1 MEEIHHTQCQR
12 QVPSSHQVGCHHGD
26 QGHIGAVKVTVENS
40 EGHEEQER
48 PQQWHKE
55 AAEAFH
61 HHREDV
67 TYQTV
72 GLQTPK
78 GAQRALTKRKPLTL
92 VHWICLKISRGDQM
106 KRDSYFL
113 SVSQPK
119 VTFPTMSMTPRID
132 IRKAAFCWLRP
143 LSRAYGT
150 R

>member
-1 MEEIHHTQCQR
+1 MEEIHHTQSRR

-26 QGHIGAVKVTVENS
+26 QGHIGAVKVTVENGK
-40 EGHEEQER
+40 GHEEQER
-48 PQQWHKE
+48 PQQRHKE

-78 GAQRALTKRKPLTL
+78 GKRKALTL
-92 VHWICLKISRGDQM
+92 VQFTRFGLKISRGDQM

-119 VTFPTMSMTPRID
+119 VTFPTMFMTPRID
-132 IRKAAFCWLRP
+132 IRKAALCWLRP